1 MVFRLKSNSQN
12 SRAKNEKKTADEKRG
27 FFLRKSAIEK
37 HDNSVQNVDINRDSF
52 VRKREIEKNDNFSQK
67 SRVKNRGRFSKS
79 GDEKNIVSSPEKRE
93 NRTMKP
99 EKFPPFSRV
108 KFSVDTAT
116 PTSLVN
122 KLSASSVLYAP
133 TVAGGKLMF
142 SVPSKDCAKIIALLD
157 ELCYNYKIMAING
170 VFAYAFSLLKRLGI
184 IVGILLSVAVSVI
197 YSFFVVEIDGDF
209 SPEVERVLSSHGIAE
224 GKFVLTFDSE
234 KIGREIQSLDGVS
247 FASVERVGTR
257 VRVHVRYE
265 QDEKPFV
272 QYGGEVKSVCD
283 SVVTRIV
290 VFGGTCE
297 VEVGQAVK
305 SGDVLIGGYFLVG
318 DEKVPTT
325 ASGEVYGR
333 KTTTKTRFFADTYI
347 VSEKGRVKSHVR
359 LSVFGKKPKAPK
371 SPYEN
376 YELRYDER
384 KNDFLLP
391 YTVCRWT
398 FTEIVQS
405 EKSNTLTEKEM
416 KDLTY
421 SSLIEDLA
429 DVKVLSR
436 DDEIQRTDGGYIV
449 KTTVV
454 TEERIDI

>member
-1 MVFRLKSNSQN
+1 MAFRLKSNSQN
-12 SRAKNEKKTADEKRG
+12 SRAKNEKKTADEKRNDSVC
-27 FFLRKSAIEK
+27 KSA
-37 HDNSVQNVDINRDSF
+37 
-52 VRKREIEKNDNFSQK
+52 
-67 SRVKNRGRFSKS
+67 VKNLGCFSKS
-79 GDEKNIVSSPEKRE
+79 GNEKDSVSSPEKRE
-93 NRTMKP
+93 NTMLKP
-99 EKFPPFSRV
+99 RKIPPFSRV
-108 KFSVDTAT
+108 KFSVETAT
-116 PTSLVN
+116 PTNLVN
-122 KLSASSVLYAP
+122 KLSATSVLHAP

-184 IVGILLSVAVSVI
+184 IVGIVLSVAVFVI

-209 SPEVERVLSSHGIAE
+209 SPEVENVLFSHGIAE
-224 GKFVLTFDSE
+224 GKFVPALDCE
-234 KIGREIQSLDGVS
+234 KIGREIRSLDGVS
-247 FASVERVGTR
+247 FASVERIGTR
-257 VRVHVRYE
+257 VRVHVRNE

-272 QYGGEVKSVCD
+272 QYGGEVKAVCD

-297 VEVGQAVK
+297 VEVGQTVK
-305 SGDVLIGGYFLVG
+305 SGDVLIGGYYLVG

-347 VSEKGRVKSHVR
+347 VSVKGKVKSCVR

-371 SPYEN
+371 SPYKN

-405 EKSNTLTEKEM
+405 EKSNNLTEKKM

-421 SSLIEDLA
+421 SSVIENLA

-454 TEERIDI
+454 TEERIDK

>member
-1 MVFRLKSNSQN
+1 MAFCLKSNSQN

-37 HDNSVQNVDINRDSF
+37 RDNSVQNVDINRDDF
-52 VRKREIEKNDNFSQK
+52 PRKSG
-67 SRVKNRGRFSKS
+67 VKNHGPFSKS
-79 GDEKNIVSSPEKRE
+79 GNEKNLVSSPEKRD
-93 NRTMKP
+93 NHTAKP
-99 EKFPPFSRV
+99 GKFPPFSRV

-122 KLSASSVLYAP
+122 KLSATSVLYAP
-133 TVAGGKLMF
+133 TATGGKLMF

-224 GKFVLTFDSE
+224 GKFVPTFDSE

-247 FASVERVGTR
+247 FASVERIGTR

-283 SVVTRIV
+283 SVVMRTV

-305 SGDVLIGGYFLVG
+305 SGDVLIGGYYLVG

-347 VSEKGRVKSHVR
+347 VREKGKAKSCVR
-359 LSVFGKKPKAPK
+359 MSVFGKKPKTPK

-405 EKSNTLTEKEM
+405 EKSNTLSEKEM

-421 SSLIEDLA
+421 SSLVEDLA